1 MELLPPTTDFPQN
14 FNMRFLQRILVAKIR
29 YNRCFGSKNNI
40 IRSGSRNLL
49 QFRSGSDPFHTV
61 TLSIWKKKN
70 CTKLFFLNVFF
81 ELILNYTTY
90 TKIMPRHESFEC
102 IRRWIFVNRSSLF
115 FDFNSADPDLYSEC
129 ENPDPQS
136 CWILIRT
143 KTLF

>member
-1 MELLPPTTDFPQN
+1 MERLPPTDFPQN

-61 TLSIWKKKN
+61 TLSIWKKK
-70 CTKLFFLNVFF
+70 KLYKIIFFKC
-81 ELILNYTTY
+81 ILWTYFKLHYTYKNNATSWKFWMY
-90 TKIMPRHESFEC
+90 S

-136 CWILIRT
+136 CWILIR
-143 KTLF
+143 